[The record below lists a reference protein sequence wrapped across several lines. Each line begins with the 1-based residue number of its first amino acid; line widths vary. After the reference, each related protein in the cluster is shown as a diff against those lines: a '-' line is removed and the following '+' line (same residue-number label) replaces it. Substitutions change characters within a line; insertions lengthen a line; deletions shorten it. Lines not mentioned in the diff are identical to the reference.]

1 MKNLQKTIL
10 PLLGIGLLA
19 GFLNGLLGAGGG
31 IAVVIGLGALFRKTP
46 VNGHSFYA
54 TAIAVMLPLSVL
66 SAWQYAR
73 GGHLPTVSLWRLI
86 LPAVLGGALG
96 AFSLRRITPRVLNRI
111 FAAAVLISGIILA
124 V

>member
-31 IAVVIGLGALFRKTP
+31 IAVVIGLRALFQKTP

-66 SAWQYAR
+66 SVWQYAK
-73 GGHLPTVSLWRLI
+73 GGHLPTASLCGLI
-86 LPAVLGGALG
+86 LPAVLGGATG
-96 AFSLRRITPRVLNRI
+96 AIFLRRITPHILARI
-111 FAAAVLISGIILA
+111 FATAVLISGIVLVI
-124 V
+124 